1 MTTPRP
7 FALSLFVPSG
17 LPEGMRIVDKTNWSG
32 IGFVIPRSQLKE
44 FTQRPEA
51 GRPGVYVLTGPD
63 PEDGGTDLATIGEA
77 DPLGR
82 RLEQHQAKE
91 FWTTAYAFT
100 SKDGYLNKSH
110 AQHLEARLIGLA
122 QAAKR
127 CRLEDVLQGHAV
139 NLAEMDRAVA
149 EGFREAV
156 AEGFLD
162 EVLLCFPVLGIRVFE
177 QPPNF
182 PLINPS
188 NLFFLRG
195 PEAEGRGYESPNGF
209 TVLKGAKGRRDF
221 TASSPD
227 ALMRTREQLIRQGVL
242 DKQDNQ
248 VELLQDYEFKSPS
261 QAAGLLLARSA
272 NGRLDWKDA
281 AGITLKEH
289 QERAAAAAS
298 ADADP

>member
-1 MTTPRP
+1 MTTTRP
-7 FALSLFVPSG
+7 FALRLFVPSG
-17 LPEGMRIVDKTNWSG
+17 LPERMRIVEKTNWSS
-32 IGFVIPRSQLKE
+32 IGFVIPRFQLKE

-51 GRPGVYVLTGPD
+51 SRPGVYVLTGP
-63 PEDGGTDLATIGEA
+63 

-82 RLEQHQAKE
+82 RLEQHQAKD

-100 SKDGYLNKSH
+100 SKDGYLNKAH

-127 CRLEDVLQGHAV
+127 CRLVNVVQGHEV
-139 NLAEMDRAVA
+139 NLAEMDRA
-149 EGFREAV
+149 
-156 AEGFLD
+156 
-162 EVLLCFPVLGIRVFE
+162 
-177 QPPNF
+177 
-182 PLINPS
+182 
-188 NLFFLRG
+188 
-195 PEAEGRGYESPNGF
+195 EAEGRGYESPNGF
-209 TVLKGAKGRRDF
+209 TVLKGAKGRLDF

-242 DKQDNQ
+242 AQQDNQ

-272 NGRLDWKDA
+272 IGRLDWNDA

-289 QERAAAAAS
+289 QERAAAAS